1 MFSRSIISFIPL
13 TLFIVALILLLLIS
27 SIKIVPQAQEWML
40 EYFGRF
46 SRTLQPGVHIIV
58 PFIHQIG
65 FKISMREQVLDIP
78 PQAVIT
84 KDNAI
89 LTVDG
94 VVFYRVFDSKKA
106 AYMIDNLRF
115 AITQLIMT
123 NIRTVLGEME
133 LDSTLSNRETINSKL
148 LSVVDLATDPWGI
161 KVIRVEIKDIQ
172 PPADLQEAMSRQMKA
187 EREKRALILEAEGER
202 EAAIL
207 KANGQKES
215 AILAAQ
221 GAKEAVILEAKANKE
236 RAFLRAEARE
246 RQGQAEANA
255 IESVSQSMTQ
265 GKDPAAQYFLSQ
277 KYIESLRDI
286 ASSENSKTVLMPME
300 TSKVISSLGS
310 MVELGKEMIQEK
322 TKKTK

>member
-1 MFSRSIISFIPL
+1 MFHD
-13 TLFIVALILLLLIS
+13 TTLLLIGGFIVCFS
-27 SIKIVPQAQEWML
+27 FFSFTVKIVPQAEEWML

-46 SRTLQPGVHIIV
+46 SRTLQPGVHIII
-58 PFIHQIG
+58 PFIHKIG

-161 KVIRVEIKDIQ
+161 KVIRVEIKDIH
-172 PPADLQEAMSRQMKA
+172 PPSDLQEAMSRQMKA

-215 AILAAQ
+215 AILEAQ
-221 GAKEAVILEAKANKE
+221 GVKEAVILKAKADKE
-236 RAFLRAEARE
+236 SAFLAAEARE
-246 RQGQAEANA
+246 REAQAEANA
-255 IESVSQSMTQ
+255 IQSVSNSITK
-265 GKDPAAQYFLSQ
+265 GKDNAAQYFLSQ
-277 KYIESLRDI
+277 KYIESLRDM
-286 ASSENSKTVLMPME
+286 ASADNSKTVFMPME
-300 TSKVISSLGS
+300 ASKVVSSLGS
-310 MVELGKEMIQEK
+310 LVALGKDMLKDKSEK
-322 TKKTK
+322 

>member
-1 MFSRSIISFIPL
+1 MTHNTL
-13 TLFIVALILLLLIS
+13 LLFIVSSLALMTFFNLV
-27 SIKIVPQAQEWML
+27 IKIVPQAQAWML
-40 EYFGRF
+40 QRFGRF
-46 SRTLQPGVHIIV
+46 SRILEPGIHFII
-58 PFIHQIG
+58 PFIDQVG
-65 FKISMREQVLDIP
+65 FKINMREQVLDIP

-94 VVFYRVFDSKKA
+94 VVFYRVLDSKKA
-106 AYMIDNLRF
+106 AYSIDNLRF

-187 EREKRALILEAEGER
+187 ERDKRAVILEAEGEK

-207 KANGQKES
+207 KANGQKQS
-215 AILAAQ
+215 AIMEAE
-221 GAKEAVILEAKANKE
+221 GEKEAIILEATANKE
-236 RAFLRAEARE
+236 SAFLAADARE
-246 RQGQAEANA
+246 REAQAEANA
-255 IESVSQSMTQ
+255 IASVSQAITE
-265 GKDPAAQYFLSQ
+265 GKDNAAQYFLSQ
-277 KYIESLRDI
+277 KYIESLRDM
-286 ASSENSKTVLMPME
+286 ASSENSKTVFMPME
-300 TSKVISSLGS
+300 VSKVVSSLGS
-310 MVELGKEMIQEK
+310 LAELGKAVLK
-322 TKKTK
+322 DKKDA

>member
-1 MFSRSIISFIPL
+1 
-13 TLFIVALILLLLIS
+13 
-27 SIKIVPQAQEWML
+27 ML
-40 EYFGRF
+40 ERFGRF
-46 SRTLQPGVHIIV
+46 SRILQPGIHFVI
-58 PFIHQIG
+58 PFTDRIG

-161 KVIRVEIKDIQ
+161 KVIRVEIKDIH

-187 EREKRALILEAEGER
+187 EREKRAIILDAEGER

-207 KANGQKES
+207 RADGEKQS
-215 AILAAQ
+215 AIMEAE
-221 GAKEAVILEAKANKE
+221 GEKEATILEAKAQKE
-236 RAFLRAEARE
+236 SAFLAAEARE
-246 RQGQAEANA
+246 RAAQAEAHA
-255 IESVSQSMTQ
+255 IASVSEAIAK
-265 GKDPAAQYFLSQ
+265 GKDNAAQYFLSQ
-277 KYIESLRDI
+277 KYIESLRDM
-286 ASSENSKTVLMPME
+286 ASSENSKTVFMPME
-300 TSKVISSLGS
+300 ASKVVSSLGS
-310 MVELGKEMIQEK
+310 LAELGKEMLK
-322 TKKTK
+322 DKKDA